1 MNQPYPINP
10 ANADA
15 DGGQSVD
22 LPGGALHTDRRTFV
36 KLGIGAAT
44 LTMSGVGLADDLT
57 PVRPAPRPLAGAALG
72 APLSRAEGPLKVAG
86 LARYAIEQPLE
97 NLAYAVTVQSTRP
110 AGRIVRIDTA
120 AAMAL
125 PGVIDIYTLHNPL
138 KLNKP
143 TVYSKGG
150 GATEDFTP
158 LQDDIVRFNGMHL
171 ALVVAETF
179 EQATEAASR
188 LIVEYADNEAII
200 DLRAAQAKPQAIEAM
215 DAKWGD
221 AAAALA
227 SAAVK
232 VELEYSTAREY
243 NAPLE
248 PPACIASWADGKIT
262 VWEPSQWVGG
272 ARSVVAEWLGI
283 DINNVR
289 VISPYVGGGF
299 GSKIGAHPHVGLA
312 CAASR
317 KLGRPIKLSLTRP
330 QTFTGLGGRPATR
343 QTLALGAT
351 SEGKLVSIVHESWN
365 ETAIDETH
373 VEACNNVTKIMY
385 ATPNL
390 TSRLHVVPVHTVMPG
405 WKRGPGENP
414 SAYALESAMDELA
427 YQLKMDPITLRL
439 ANWADIDPSSKL
451 PWSTRQLRE
460 AYAAGA
466 DAIGWWQRN
475 PQPRSMRE
483 GRELIGYG
491 MAAGAYPMIRTA
503 SEAKLVFHASG
514 QIEVLSAGT
523 DIGTGTYTI
532 LAQVAA
538 EALGVPV
545 ASVVV
550 RLGDTILPR
559 SALAGGSQ
567 QANNLASAVT
577 RAASN
582 ARECLLALAANDP
595 KSPLKGAKV
604 ANLALV
610 QGAIK
615 PVRRPGAGIGIAQ
628 LLQAV
633 GKNKLEIEGNT
644 FAADATED
652 MKNGADRS
660 FSQLKMSLEGGVS
673 AHSWCAQFVEV
684 RVDEDFGTIRV
695 KRMVAAFD
703 SGRIFNLKLAASQ
716 WIGGM
721 IMGLGQTLLEEG
733 HIDQRDGRTVN
744 ANFADYA
751 VPVNADVPDIEVIS
765 VGIPDLQAS
774 ALGGKGVGEIG
785 VVGVAAAI
793 ANAVYHAT
801 GKRIRSLPITLDKL
815 TATA

>member
-1 MNQPYPINP
+1 MNDIEKIEHEC
-10 ANADA
+10 
-15 DGGQSVD
+15 
-22 LPGGALHTDRRTFV
+22 LALDRRTFV
-36 KLGIGAAT
+36 KLGVGAAT
-44 LTMSGVGLADDLT
+44 LAAIGVGLPAQT
-57 PVRPAPRPLAGAALG
+57 AAATNPVPATGPALG
-72 APLSRAEGPLKVAG
+72 APLPRAEGALKVTG
-86 LARYAIEQPLE
+86 QARYAIEQALH
-97 NLAYAVTVQSTRP
+97 NMAYGVTVQSTRP
-110 AGRIVRIDTA
+110 AGRVVRIDTA
-120 AAMAL
+120 AAMRL
-125 PGVIDIYTLHNPL
+125 PGVVDIYTLHNPL

-143 TVYSKGG
+143 TVYGKGG
-150 GATEDFTP
+150 GATEEFTP
-158 LQDDIVRFNGMHL
+158 LQDDVVRFNGMHL

-179 EQATEAASR
+179 EQAVEAASR
-188 LIVEYADNEAII
+188 LHVEYEDGDATI
-200 DLRAAQAKPQAIEAM
+200 DIRDAKAKPQTIDAM
-215 DAKWGD
+215 GAEWGD

-227 SAAVK
+227 SAEVK
-232 VELEYSTAREY
+232 VDVTYTTAREY
-243 NAPLE
+243 NTPIE
-248 PPACIASWADGKIT
+248 PPACIASWQDGGVT

-283 DINNVR
+283 GIDKVR

-317 KLGRPIKLSLTRP
+317 RLGRPVKVSLTRP

-343 QTLALGAT
+343 QNLSLGAT
-351 SEGKLVSIVHESWN
+351 AAGKIVSIVHESWN

-390 TSRLHVVPVHTVMPG
+390 SSRLNVVPVHTVQPG

-414 SAYALESAMDELA
+414 SAYALECAMDELA
-427 YQLKMDPITLRL
+427 YALKMDPIALRL

-451 PWSTRQLRE
+451 PWTTRRLRE

-466 DAIGWWQRN
+466 KAIGWANRD
-475 PQPRSMRE
+475 PRPRSMRE

-491 MAAGAYPMIRTA
+491 MAGGAYPMIRTA
-503 SEAKLVFHASG
+503 SEAKIVFYATG
-514 QIEVLSAGT
+514 KVEVLSAGT

-532 LAQVAA
+532 LAQTAA
-538 EALGVPV
+538 DALGVPLETIT
-545 ASVVV
+545 V

-567 QANNLASAVT
+567 QANNLTGAVA
-577 RAASN
+577 RAAEN
-582 ARECLLALAANDP
+582 ARAALVSLAATDP
-595 KSPLKGAKV
+595 KSPLTASKIADLRFEKGFIRPA
-604 ANLALV
+604 
-610 QGAIK
+610 
-615 PVRRPGAGIGIAQ
+615 RRPAKGLSIAK

-633 GKNKLEIEGNT
+633 GRDKLEVEGNT
-644 FAADATED
+644 FAPNATEE

-660 FSQLKMSLEGGVS
+660 FSQLKASLEGGVS

-703 SGRIFNLKLAASQ
+703 SGRIFNPRLADSQ

-733 HIDQRDGRTVN
+733 HVDQRDGRIVN

-751 VPVNADVPDIEVIS
+751 VPVNADVPEIQVIS

-793 ANAVYHAT
+793 GNAVFHAT
-801 GKRIRSLPITLDKL
+801 GKRVRSLPITLEKVN
-815 TATA
+815 ATPS